1 MEQAHRFGRIQGHL
15 RRRRLSHHHGHTV
28 GVFDSGVGGLSVLR
42 ALLSELPQARFI
54 YVADRAY
61 APYGE
66 RRADEVTERS
76 QRIVTQ
82 LRREYPLDALVV
94 ACNTATAQAI
104 DCLRHSHHDLPFIG
118 VEPALKPAAAL
129 SQTRHIGVMATR
141 GTLQS
146 VRYRKLQERLEHGS
160 EAHRPHFHNQAC
172 DGLADAIER
181 GDRAQTRSLCE
192 RYVAALQQ
200 QAPADAAIDTLVLG
214 CTHYPFEAEHLQ
226 ALCGP
231 SVRLVETGAPVA
243 RRTREVLHGR
253 TPHAGTSLPALTLL
267 STSDPQAL
275 SAVALRWLDL
285 STPAALWS
293 C

>member
-1 MEQAHRFGRIQGHL
+1 MSQ
-15 RRRRLSHHHGHTV
+15 HGHTI

-42 ALLSELPQARFI
+42 ALLAELPHARFV

-66 RRADEVTERS
+66 RTADEVTGRS
-76 QRIVTQ
+76 QRIVAQ
-82 LRREYPLDALVV
+82 LRHEYPLDTLVV
-94 ACNTATAQAI
+94 ACNTATAQSI
-104 DCLRHSHHDLPFIG
+104 DALRHTHHDLPFVG

-141 GTLQS
+141 GTLAS
-146 VRYRKLQERLEHGS
+146 SRYHRLQERLEHGGDT
-160 EAHRPHFHNQAC
+160 HRPHFHNQAC

-181 GDRAQTRSLCE
+181 GDKALTRTLCE

-200 QAPADAAIDTLVLG
+200 RAPVDGPIDTLVLG
-214 CTHYPFEAEHLQ
+214 CTHYPFEAEMLQ
-226 ALCGP
+226 DLCGP

-243 RRTREVLHGR
+243 RRTREVLHER
-253 TPHAGTSLPALTLL
+253 APLSSDPLPRLTLL
-267 STSDPQAL
+267 STSQPEAL
-275 SAVALRWLDL
+275 GAVAQRWLGIE
-285 STPAALWS
+285 TPAVLWA

>member
-1 MEQAHRFGRIQGHL
+1 M
-15 RRRRLSHHHGHTV
+15 SHHGHTV

-42 ALLSELPQARFI
+42 ALLAELPDARFV

-66 RRADEVTERS
+66 RTADEVTERS
-76 QRIVTQ
+76 QRITAR
-82 LRREYPLDALVV
+82 LRSEYPLDTLVV

-104 DCLRHSHHDLPFIG
+104 DALRHTHHDLPFVG

-141 GTLQS
+141 GTLDS
-146 VRYRKLQERLEHGS
+146 GRYHKLQHRLEHGS
-160 EAHRPHFHNQAC
+160 PAQRPHFHNQPC

-181 GDRAQTRSLCE
+181 GDPVLTRRLCE

-200 QAPADAAIDTLVLG
+200 QTSTTAPIDTLVLG
-214 CTHYPFEAEHLQ
+214 CTHYPFEADLLQ
-226 ALCGP
+226 ALWGP
-231 SVRLVETGAPVA
+231 SVKLVETGAPVA
-243 RRTREVLHGR
+243 RRTREVLHDK
-253 TPHAGTSLPALTLL
+253 PPGTAALPRLTLL
-267 STSDPQAL
+267 STSEPEAL
-275 SAVALRWLDL
+275 GSVARRWLGIE
-285 STPAALWS
+285 TPAALWT